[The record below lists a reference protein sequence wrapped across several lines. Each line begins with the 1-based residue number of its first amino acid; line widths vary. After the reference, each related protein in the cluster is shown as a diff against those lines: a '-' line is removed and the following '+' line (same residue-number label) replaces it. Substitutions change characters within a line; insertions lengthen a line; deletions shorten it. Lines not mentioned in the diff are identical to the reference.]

1 MTRLSRVRGAAS
13 LLALCLLPSPSWALP
28 WADQVVGYAP
38 GAGITAGF
46 DDPARALGMPSQNNG
61 FSEFGGE
68 IFDAGD
74 VTPFN
79 PAFRSDQLVQVGAG
93 GELVVRFDAPVT
105 DDPLNPFGL
114 DLLVFGNAFFF
125 QPDLFGPIAEQIEAD
140 DALISVSQDGV
151 LWRDVASVF
160 ADALFP
166 TSGFLDTPSAYESGG
181 IQPADFTRPVYPR
194 IRWQDQD
201 YDEIIR
207 LYRGSGGGGGVD
219 LAEVGLPWI
228 QYVRI
233 RSQGGVVAEIDAF
246 SDVAPLPEPG
256 GAALLGLGIA
266 ALSALRGR
274 A

>member
-1 MTRLSRVRGAAS
+1 MIRLSFAAT
-13 LLALCLLPSPSWALP
+13 LLALCLLPCLALALP
-28 WADQVVGYAP
+28 FADEVVSYTP

-46 DDPARALGMPSQNNG
+46 DTPANALGMPSLNNG
-61 FSEFGGE
+61 STEVGGE
-68 IFDAGD
+68 VIDYGD

-79 PAFRSDQLVQVGAG
+79 PAFGPDQVVQVGDG
-93 GELVVRFDAPVT
+93 GELIVRFEAPVS

-125 QPDLFGPIAEQIEAD
+125 QPDLFGAIAEELSAD
-140 DALISVSQDGV
+140 DALISLSQDGA
-151 LWRDVASVF
+151 LWHDITGVF

-166 TSGFLDTPSAYESGG
+166 TSAFLDTPSAFESGG
-181 IQPADFTRPVYPR
+181 ADLADFTRPVDPR
-194 IRWQDQD
+194 IEWLDQD
-201 YDEIIR
+201 YPEIVR

-233 RSQGGVVAEIDAF
+233 TARNGVVAEIDAF

-256 GAALLGLGIA
+256 AAVLVALALGALVGLRCA
-266 ALSALRGR
+266 A
-274 A
+274 